1 MYSFEDDVELYKTYM
16 KNVYNIYI
24 YILIANLKSPTR
36 VLTFSKDLVN
46 FYGV

>member
-16 KNVYNIYI
+16 KNVYNI

>member
-1 MYSFEDDVELYKTYM
+1 MYSFEDDAELYKTYM
-16 KNVYNIYI
+16 KNVYNIY
-24 YILIANLKSPTR
+24 AHGQFKEPFTR